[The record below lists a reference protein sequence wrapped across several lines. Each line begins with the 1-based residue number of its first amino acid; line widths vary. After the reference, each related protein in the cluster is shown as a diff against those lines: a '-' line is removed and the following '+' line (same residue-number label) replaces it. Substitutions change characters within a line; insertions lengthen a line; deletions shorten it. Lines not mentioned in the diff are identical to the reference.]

1 MPKTVNQLFF
11 YLNGNAIPK
20 EYLVLRVFKTI
31 NSQLFFNTNFY
42 VVRNVVTPIFFLS
55 HAYSAGGTFSGCIR
69 WLLLRLTCC
78 GGLGSV
84 EAVSEGVD
92 HNAVGGVGDV
102 VRGVFGVQAL

>member
-1 MPKTVNQLFF
+1 M
-11 YLNGNAIPK
+11 
-20 EYLVLRVFKTI
+20 
-31 NSQLFFNTNFY
+31 FFNTNFY

-69 WLLLRLTCC
+69 WLLLRLTGC

-84 EAVSEGVD
+84 EVVSVGVD

-102 VRGVFGVQAL
+102 VRGVFGVRAL